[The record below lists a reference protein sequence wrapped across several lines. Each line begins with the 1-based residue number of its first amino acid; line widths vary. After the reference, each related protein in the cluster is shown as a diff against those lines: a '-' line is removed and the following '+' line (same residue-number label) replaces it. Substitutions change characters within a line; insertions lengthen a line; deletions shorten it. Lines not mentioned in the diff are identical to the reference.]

1 MLARSTNITI
11 RHVFLFFILM
21 VICHRVCD
29 QYVQKCNFNIFPL
42 RKSLRQHLLKS
53 SKAKEAL
60 FFTQNCDEMFCYFRF
75 LDRSRSEI
83 DLSESFSEG
92 KQDTLSIRSKSV
104 PSTLDEELVS
114 CKHVNVYLARNHVC
128 SVLENQHCLCK

>member
-1 MLARSTNITI
+1 
-11 RHVFLFFILM
+11 
-21 VICHRVCD
+21 
-29 QYVQKCNFNIFPL
+29 
-42 RKSLRQHLLKS
+42 
-53 SKAKEAL
+53 
-60 FFTQNCDEMFCYFRF
+60 MFCYFRF

-128 SVLENQHCLCK
+128 SVLENQHCIACVSDTKCKLRGFNEFLNVFILL